1 MNPASLPDLD
11 AISDHSVGTDADPVS
26 QFGVICDNRT
36 WMDAACGNQRRM
48 KQAGRFDMHVEGIL
62 GKNQIPRS
70 RFVV

>member
-1 MNPASLPDLD
+1 MNPASCPDLD
-11 AISDHSVGTDADPVS
+11 AISDHSVGTDADPIS
-26 QFGVICDNRT
+26 QLGVILDDRT
-36 WMDAACGNQRRM
+36 SMDAACRDQRRM